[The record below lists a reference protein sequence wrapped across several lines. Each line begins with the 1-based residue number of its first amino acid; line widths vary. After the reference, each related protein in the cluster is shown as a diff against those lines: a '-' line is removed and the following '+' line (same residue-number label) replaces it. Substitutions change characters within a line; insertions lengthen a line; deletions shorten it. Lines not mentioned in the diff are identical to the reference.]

1 MKNRILFF
9 FLLFFSFSVSFAINR
24 ALLIGISEYKDSSWK
39 QLSSKNDITI
49 LKQRISKDF
58 EIVELIDGDATYQNI
73 KTQLSILC
81 EKSMPG
87 DTVFIHFSGHGQ
99 QMVAI
104 GKEEIDGLDEALVP
118 YDAYLKYEKGKYEG
132 ECHFRDN
139 EFSMCVNTIRK
150 KLDGNG
156 LIIVT
161 LDTCHSGN
169 FERNEKDE
177 KDAVVR
183 GVDDIFGR
191 EALSR
196 QEQMTLDMQHLKTD
210 HTSISPE
217 GCNVIFISACK
228 PYETN
233 FEIQDFLG
241 NGYGPLSYSFALAYQ
256 KYGLKDTNSLY
267 VEIAKQMSQKAR
279 KSQHAVFNSSFG
291 FVAPTLK

>member
-1 MKNRILFF
+1 M
-9 FLLFFSFSVSFAINR
+9 
-24 ALLIGISEYKDSSWK
+24 IGISEYKDSSWK

-210 HTSISPE
+210 HTSIRPE